1 MYDQY
6 VIVAE
11 EFKNVIRDGKAVGFQ
26 LGERLPYYRGVV
38 LSLLGETKLTVDGE
52 SIPPEKIML
61 TVNGKTLP
69 LVEAENEPVVK
80 WEFGDVGILT
90 VDKPGGLPPGAHK
103 LTLYQRVKT
112 PYIPNGVAATDEKVL
127 TIPA

>member
-6 VIVAE
+6 MIVGE
-11 EFKNVIRDGKAVGFQ
+11 EFKNVTRDGKIVGFQ
-26 LGERLPYYRGVV
+26 IGERLPYYRGVV
-38 LSLLGETKLTVDGE
+38 LSLLGETKLTVDDE
-52 SIPPEKIML
+52 WIPPEKIML
-61 TVNGKTLP
+61 TVSGKTLP
-69 LVEAENEPVVK
+69 LTEADNEPVVK

-90 VDKPGGLPPGAHK
+90 IDKPGGLMSGQHT

-112 PYIPNGVAATDEKVL
+112 PYIPNGVAATDKKVL

>member
-6 VIVAE
+6 VIVGE
-11 EFKNVIRDGKAVGFQ
+11 EFKNVVRDGQVIGFQ

-38 LSLLGETKLTVDGE
+38 LSLLGETRLTVDGE
-52 SIPPEKIML
+52 PIPLDKISL

-69 LVEAENEPVVK
+69 LTEAENEPVVK

-90 VDKPGGLPPGAHK
+90 IDQPGGLVPGEHTI
-103 LTLYQRVKT
+103 TLYQRVKT
-112 PYIPNGVAATDEKVL
+112 PYIPNGVAATDRKVL

>member
-6 VIVAE
+6 VIVGE
-11 EFKNVIRDGKAVGFQ
+11 EFKNVVKDGKIIGFQ
-26 LGERLPYYRGVV
+26 IGERLPYYRGVV

-52 SIPPEKIML
+52 LISPEKIML
-61 TVNGKTLP
+61 TVSGKTLP
-69 LVEAENEPVVK
+69 LTEAENEPVVK

-90 VDKPGGLPPGAHK
+90 IDKPGGLAPGKHK
-103 LTLYQRVKT
+103 VTLYQHVKT

-127 TIPA
+127 TIPS

>member
-6 VIVAE
+6 VLVGE
-11 EFKNVIRDGKAVGFQ
+11 EFKNVTRDGKIVGFQ
-26 LGERLPYYRGVV
+26 IGERLPYYRGVV

-52 SIPPEKIML
+52 LIPPEKIML
-61 TVNGKTLP
+61 TISGKTLP
-69 LVEAENEPVVK
+69 ITDVENEPVVK

-90 VDKPGGLPPGAHK
+90 VDKPDGLKPGRHK
-103 LTLYQRVKT
+103 LTLYQHVKT